1 MGTEAAFWRLA
12 SNGRVTMVEFSNQRP
27 DVNVAPRAAI
37 YIRNTAALAKRLQIE
52 NFPQTLQDW
61 DGYKYGDPPEK
72 VVPALYEL
80 ESYMGKIYAENILE
94 LDGSAR
100 SQFLILDAT
109 WKAKAGSYIMLIRD
123 IVTKAQMEDKL
134 RQNVLDRLNALQ
146 GEIDRNQTRVE
157 AFSETLIA
165 ITGAVGRGAKNLEP
179 AVKLAERLAGSIFNL
194 REDRDQQPPLQL
206 PPPES
211 LGLPDPGDD
220 TSST

>member
-12 SNGRVTMVEFSNQRP
+12 SNGRVQMAEFSNQRP
-27 DVNVAPRAAI
+27 DVAPRAAL
-37 YIRNTAALAKRLQIE
+37 YVKYTSALAKQLQIE
-52 NFPQTLQDW
+52 NFPKTLQDW
-61 DGYKYGDPPEK
+61 DGYKYGDPAEK
-72 VVPALYEL
+72 VMPALYEL
-80 ESYMGKIYAENILE
+80 EGYMGKIYAANILE
-94 LDGSAR
+94 LDGAAR

-109 WKAKAGSYIMLIRD
+109 WKGKAGSYVVLIRD
-123 IVTKAQMEDKL
+123 IVTKAQMEEKL
-134 RQNVLDRLNALQ
+134 RQNILGRLNALQ

-165 ITGAVGRGAKNLEP
+165 ITGAIGRGAKNLEP
-179 AVKLAERLAGSIFNL
+179 AVKLAERLAGSVFNL

-206 PPPES
+206 PPPEA